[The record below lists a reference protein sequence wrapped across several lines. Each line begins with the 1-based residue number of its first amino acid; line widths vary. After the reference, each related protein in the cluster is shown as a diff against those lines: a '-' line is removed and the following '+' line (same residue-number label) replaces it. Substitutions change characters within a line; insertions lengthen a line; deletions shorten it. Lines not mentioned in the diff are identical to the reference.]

1 MNGCYL
7 QQQKFKRLNSLQEL
21 FVEGLIYNSRNSKDL
36 IVAATG
42 QPVAEIYNSRN
53 SKDLIVE
60 ARRTRI
66 SAHLQQQ
73 KFKRLNSRTLHRYK
87 FRHIYNSRNSKD
99 LIVAVFR
106 DVFREIYNSRNSKDL
121 IVKTPKSR
129 KTLNLQQQKFKR
141 LNSPCCCLFDFG
153 NDLQQQKFKRLNS
166 QPLREFRPLRI
177 YNSRNSKD
185 LIVIFFI
192 QIPV

>member
-99 LIVAVFR
+99 LIV
-106 DVFREIYNSRNSKDL
+106 
-121 IVKTPKSR
+121 KTPKSR